1 MSSLPDLDPN
11 LMPNSFKAMRVNWHI
26 IWLGDESQLCN
37 QYHESTS
44 ELIICQL
51 FVLLKP
57 SVLNKFMTANSSL
70 YVVPP
75 GVHTHFLSL
84 PQVLHFLGSCKLT
97 NNWYYL
103 SPILCLFVWWY
114 TFWFCLAY
122 ILSLLFILV
131 ILHSIATKVVG
142 IVTVCKGCILLGQCQ
157 RGGIGT
163 SLGDV
168 GSPGKNFLRNSI
180 KLHGPSFHL
189 IVLNVRASYSKPTQS
204 LWPEG

>member
-1 MSSLPDLDPN
+1 
-11 LMPNSFKAMRVNWHI
+11 
-26 IWLGDESQLCN
+26 
-37 QYHESTS
+37 
-44 ELIICQL
+44 
-51 FVLLKP
+51 
-57 SVLNKFMTANSSL
+57 MTANRSL
-70 YVVPP
+70 YVVTS
-75 GVHTHFLSL
+75 GVHTNLLRL
-84 PQVLHFLGSCKLT
+84 PQVLYFLGSCKLT
-97 NNWYYL
+97 NNWCYL

-180 KLHGPSFHL
+180 KLHGSSFLL
-189 IVLNVRASYSKPTQS
+189 IVLNVPTSYSKPTQS
-204 LWPEG
+204 SGPDCQVKEAPGPANSWIETLLRI

>member
-1 MSSLPDLDPN
+1 M
-11 LMPNSFKAMRVNWHI
+11 
-26 IWLGDESQLCN
+26 
-37 QYHESTS
+37 
-44 ELIICQL
+44 
-51 FVLLKP
+51 LLKP

-70 YVVPP
+70 YIVTP

-84 PQVLHFLGSCKLT
+84 PQVLYFLGSGKLT
-97 NNWYYL
+97 NNRFYS
-103 SPILCLFVWWY
+103 SPILCLFV
-114 TFWFCLAY
+114 CLMIY
-122 ILSLLFILV
+122 FLILFSLASLLFIIV

-180 KLHGPSFHL
+180 KLHGPSFLL

-204 LWPEG
+204 SGPEGYTKEAPGPANSWIETLFCI